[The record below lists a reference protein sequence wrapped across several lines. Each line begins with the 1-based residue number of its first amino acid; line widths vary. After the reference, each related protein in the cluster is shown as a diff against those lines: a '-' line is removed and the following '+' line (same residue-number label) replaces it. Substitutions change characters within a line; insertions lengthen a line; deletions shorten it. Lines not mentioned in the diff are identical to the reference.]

1 MDPVNPNPQAPANA
15 PAEAP
20 AAVEPKLPM
29 GTTPTRQQRNTP
41 PAAAEAKPETP
52 ANGTEAQEEEEEA
65 EKQKTTPPAESGQ
78 EDEAEIDYKVKFSA
92 SSKEAQ
98 RLLEVLKANGIDPET
113 GKPIA
118 GAPNTEEEAEKP
130 TIPVRGEQPAQ
141 PEIPLTDEQ
150 LTKAIPGFANL
161 TEQEKAI
168 IRDTKTTAKNIVQLT
183 NLVTELYD
191 ERMYNKE
198 FKDLS
203 SKKEWAKLAEFA
215 EEFKEYAYKPEHLK
229 VKMEVLAASF
239 LYGKGTKTDKQ
250 KPAPATGVEPG
261 SGGGKSKN
269 SGHADGYTADEMAE
283 IRRTDPRRYNQ
294 LARDGKL
301 KLKS

>member
-1 MDPVNPNPQAPANA
+1 MDPVNPNPTAPASA

-20 AAVEPKLPM
+20 AAAEPKLPM

-52 ANGTEAQEEEEEA
+52 ANGTEEQENEEEA
-65 EKQKTTPPAESGQ
+65 EKPKTTPPAESGQ

-113 GKPIA
+113 GKPMA
-118 GAPNTEEEAEKP
+118 GAPSAEEEAEKP
-130 TIPVRGEQPAQ
+130 AIQVRGEQPTQ

-161 TEQEKAI
+161 TEGEKDV
-168 IRDTKTTAKNIVQLT
+168 IRNTKTTAKNIVHLT
-183 NLVTELYD
+183 NLVTEMYD
-191 ERMYNKE
+191 ERVYNKE

-203 SKKEWAKLAEFA
+203 GKKEWARLAEFA
-215 EEFKEYAYKPEHLK
+215 EEFKEYAYKPENLK
-229 VKMEVLAASF
+229 VKLETLAASF
-239 LYGKGTKTDKQ
+239 LYGKGTKVE
-250 KPAPATGVEPG
+250 KPKPTPASGLEPG

-269 SGHADGYTADEMAE
+269 SGNADGYTADEMAE